1 MSRLGNKKLHQ
12 ATNETDSA
20 VISASRSAAGPPWLS
35 GLPWLRALTRHVSV
49 LSTIEAC
56 AAPATAT
63 TTARLSWLLGFLAVA
78 RHVPRLAAVEAVSSS
93 TATAAL
99 PRLSAV
105 SGHVTVLA
113 TVEAALATPAAAS
126 AAVATSAALLAP
138 ADSNRAAPNIV
149 TIEVRDGLLSVLFLV
164 EVDETEGSL
173 H

>member
-20 VISASRSAAGPPWLS
+20 VISASRPATGPPWLS

-49 LSTIEAC
+49 LPTIEAC
-56 AAPATAT
+56 AASAAAT
-63 TTARLSWLLGFLAVA
+63 TTTRLSWLLGFLAVA
-78 RHVPRLAAVEAVSSS
+78 GHVPRLAAVEAVSAS

-113 TVEAALATPAAAS
+113 TVEAALAATAAS
-126 AAVATSAALLAP
+126 AGVATSSALLAP
-138 ADSNRAAPNIV
+138 ADSNRAATDVV

-164 EVDETEGSL
+164 EVDETEASL
-173 H
+173 